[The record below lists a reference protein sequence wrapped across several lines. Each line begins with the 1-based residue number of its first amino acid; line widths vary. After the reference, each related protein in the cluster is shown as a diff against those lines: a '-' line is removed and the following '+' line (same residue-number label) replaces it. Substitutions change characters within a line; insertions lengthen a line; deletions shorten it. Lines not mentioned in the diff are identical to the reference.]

1 MAGIWPYDIDAEAF
15 TLQWKE
21 IAGAKRYELQWRDEG
36 AGDSV
41 GAAAAAATA
50 AVSTDDDAWATGSA
64 RVKSAVAR
72 KKGLAPGHAYVFRV
86 RGVDELG
93 EALAGGF
100 SAPTEP
106 LVLASGGARPAAPK
120 LSARDAESVTVVWPD
135 TGGALFH
142 AQMRVAGAGAPW
154 TTCSDKLGGKA
165 MRKRG
170 LVANTKYEFRVA
182 ALAAEPAAEPAA
194 GGEWGPWSPPSAP
207 LAIALLAPCFG
218 QLLGP
223 QLLSSGGAMVPSER
237 AAGGMV
243 ALYFSAHWCPPCRQF
258 TPMLADFYRAVRQRP
273 LGALKSK
280 LEVVFVSADRDAHA
294 FAEYFA
300 EQPWLAVPFTAPQRE
315 RISATYQVQGIPCLK
330 IFSAAGKLLCDNAAG
345 QPLNDAAVRSWESK
359 M

>member
-1 MAGIWPYDIDAEAF
+1 MAQIWPYDVDAEAF

-21 IAGAKRYELQWRDEG
+21 IAGAKRYELEWRVGG
-36 AGDSV
+36 ASGCD
-41 GAAAAAATA
+41 GAAAATA
-50 AVSTDDDAWATGSA
+50 AAAATDDDAWASGSA

-72 KKGLAPGHAYVFRV
+72 KKGLTPGRAYAFRV

-93 EALAGGF
+93 EALPGGF

-135 TGGALFH
+135 ADGVLFH

-182 ALAAEPAAEPAA
+182 AAKAVAAAAAA
-194 GGEWGPWSPPSAP
+194 VDGEWGPWSPPSAP

-223 QLLSSGGAMVPSER
+223 QLLSSGGAMVPSES

-300 EQPWLAVPFTAPQRE
+300 EQPWLAVPYTAPQRE